1 MGDATTSGR
10 RAQALVS
17 ASTAAEPRWTPET
30 RPVVDGAKPASE
42 RAAPS
47 ASLLPRSIVM
57 EQAPCVGVFAA
68 EEAISRY
75 PLDGDRGLP
84 APKRDA
90 SSQRRSLRARS
101 ARCGA
106 GFSSSGAHTAT
117 RARVGG
123 AGRAW

>member
-57 EQAPCVGVFAA
+57 EQAPCVGVFGA
-68 EEAISRY
+68 EEGISRY
-75 PLDGDRGLP
+75 PRLYTGGQTKELAAGVERAL
-84 APKRDA
+84 AALQPKEA
-90 SSQRRSLRARS
+90 QVVRRRF
-101 ARCGA
+101 GV
-106 GFSSSGAHTAT
+106 
-117 RARVGG
+117 RVETPQTLNETE
-123 AGRAW
+123 